1 MSDNAPGDLLIFL
14 GFAFNILAG
23 VFFFLMARGNKS
35 YESLAKKSYHA
46 FTISTVLASA
56 YLFYLFFSHNFA
68 IKYVHDYSDST
79 LPFFYLLSAFWGGQE
94 GTYLLWL
101 MFNAFFGYIIIYN
114 GEQYRNWAM
123 VIYSSVNLFFLVLLT
138 NLSPFAMMDFIPAD
152 GAGLNPLLQ
161 DAWMVIH
168 PPIIFVGY
176 SMAAIPFAFAMAA
189 LIKNDYSGWLKKVF
203 PWAAITALMLA
214 GGNILG
220 GYWAYKTLGWG
231 GYWAWDPV
239 ENSSFIPWFASL
251 ALLHGLVIEKRS
263 GALRKTNFLLTSFVF
278 LLVIYG
284 TFLTRSGVLADFSVH
299 SFVDLG
305 INKYLVGFLVF
316 YLLMTLVLFVPRI
329 KSIGHKPLN
338 YNYYNKE
345 FILFAGMTLLTI
357 FSIVVLFWTSLPILS
372 GLFSNEPRAAD
383 LATYNGFALPF
394 AIMFALLLTV
404 SPFLNYN
411 NFVPNNWSKKLVI
424 TAIISAA
431 IGFGLFYF
439 GSGSSLVFAVVFT
452 LVLTGL
458 VMFFFKRDLIKL
470 IVPAIVTFVIV
481 IVICELLSIDKYLYV
496 LFFATAAMAV
506 VSNLVSIF
514 SFLPHRWKIMGGQ
527 LTHLGFGLMLIGVLA
542 SSAFTSDEKLVLP
555 RGDQAPAYGLEVSY
569 EGMEHDITFPKNKL
583 LLSYEEDGESYDI
596 HPQLYF
602 SERLNGIMR
611 KPYIQRN
618 LLYDLYFSPEQIQD
632 MGGESGLILAK
643 GETRSVEGYDFT
655 FTGFEMGGHDMGEG
669 MSVTANV
676 LVAKDG
682 DTTEIRPAVSIAS
695 DESGKRTVDTPAT
708 FGENGQFNVTINQII
723 ADRHAVSLSIPGL
736 FKSQAP
742 DRLILSITKK
752 PVINLVWAGTTLIL
766 LGTIIVFLRRRSELN
781 SQ

>member
-1 MSDNAPGDLLIFL
+1 MSDNVPGDLLIFL

-23 VFFFLMARGNKS
+23 VFFFLLARGNKS

-46 FTISTVLASA
+46 FTITIVLASA

-101 MFNAFFGYIIIYN
+101 LFNAFFGYIIIRN

-123 VIYSSVNLFFLVLLT
+123 VIYSSVNLFFLVLLI
-138 NLSPFAMMDFIPAD
+138 NLSPFALMDFIPTE

-263 GALRKTNFLLTSFVF
+263 GALRKTNFLLVSFVF

-305 INKYLVGFLVF
+305 INQYLVGFLVLYF
-316 YLLMTLVLFVPRI
+316 LMTLVLFVPRI
-329 KSIGHKPLN
+329 KSLGHKPLN

-345 FILFAGMTLLTI
+345 FTLFAGMALLTL
-357 FSIVVLFWTSLPILS
+357 FSVVVLFWTSLPILS
-372 GLFSNEPRAAD
+372 GIFSNEPRAAD
-383 LATYNGFALPF
+383 LSTYNSFAMPF
-394 AIMFALLLTV
+394 AIIFSLLLTV

-411 NFVPNNWSKKLVI
+411 NFVPNNWSRKLLV
-424 TAIISAA
+424 TAGVAAA
-431 IGFGLFYF
+431 IGFGLFHF
-439 GSGSSLVFAVVFT
+439 VVGAPMVFAIVFT

-458 VMFFFKRDLIKL
+458 VMYFFKRDLVRSIAPS
-470 IVPAIVTFVIV
+470 IITFVIV
-481 IVICELLSIDKYLYV
+481 IVVCELLAIEEHLYV

-506 VSNLVSIF
+506 VTNLISIF
-514 SFLPHRWKIMGGQ
+514 SFLPHRWRIMGGQ

-542 SSAFTSDEKLVLP
+542 SSAFTQDEKLALP
-555 RGDQAPAYGLEVSY
+555 RGEKGEAYGLAVSY
-569 EGMEHDITFPKNKL
+569 EGMVNDITFPHNRLKL
-583 LLSYEEDGESYDI
+583 TYEEDGETYDI
-596 HPQLYF
+596 RPQLYF

-611 KPYIQRN
+611 KPHIQRN

-643 GETRSVEGYDFT
+643 GETRFVDDYGFT
-655 FTGFEMGGHDMGEG
+655 FTGFDMGGHDMGAG
-669 MSVTANV
+669 MSVTASVIVTN
-676 LVAKDG
+676 G
-682 DTTEIRPAVSIAS
+682 NDTTEIRPAVSIETDAT
-695 DESGKRTVDTPAT
+695 GKRTVDTPAT
-708 FGENGQFNVTINQII
+708 FGENGQYRVTINQII

-736 FKSQAP
+736 FKNQPP
-742 DRLILSITKK
+742 DRLILAITRK
-752 PVINLVWAGTTLIL
+752 PVINLVWIGTTLIL
-766 LGTIIVFLRRRSELN
+766 LGTIVVFFRRRSELN
-781 SQ
+781 S